1 MTVNRAVS
9 IFAGFMVMASLAA
22 AHFNGQ
28 INLGQM
34 SWMWLTAFVG
44 ANLFQMGF
52 TGFCPAAN
60 IMKAMGLKDAVG
72 ACGTTGAAGTTG
84 KCC

>member
-9 IFAGFMVMASLAA
+9 IFAGLMIMASLSL
-22 AHFNGQ
+22 AHFSGQ
-28 INLGQM
+28 INMGQM
-34 SWMWLTAFVG
+34 GWLWLTAFVG

-52 TGFCPAAN
+52 TGFCPAAK
-60 IMKAMGLKDAVG
+60 IMKALGLRDSDS
-72 ACGTTGAAGTTG
+72 CSTSSSSTG

>member
-9 IFAGFMVMASLAA
+9 TFAGFMVMASLAG
-22 AHFNGQ
+22 AHFSGQ

-34 SWMWLTAFVG
+34 SWLWLTAFVG

-52 TGFCPAAN
+52 TGFCPAASL
-60 IMKAMGLKDAVG
+60 MKAMGLKDGTA
-72 ACGTTGAAGTTG
+72 ACTTTGPIDR
-84 KCC
+84 CC

>member
-9 IFAGFMVMASLAA
+9 IFAGLMIMASLAA
-22 AHFNGQ
+22 AHFSGQ
-28 INLGQM
+28 INLAQM
-34 SWMWLTAFVG
+34 SWLWLTAFVG

-52 TGFCPAAN
+52 TGFCPAAKIFAALGLN
-60 IMKAMGLKDAVG
+60 RAGANCAADGKA
-72 ACGTTGAAGTTG
+72 G